1 MAKNVKRFVFLVV
14 VVALLGV
21 VVLLG
26 CVAYVDINASEAKE
40 YLMEKYEFK
49 NSELMA
55 TKYTEYVYEDIAD
68 CNSLWLKKCTKD
80 ENLAFKYTFKTN
92 DGKRIVVKEYKDG
105 NFEDNYK
112 TKEDVEDMDSKTE
125 ISDDDLIDE
134 LLK

>member
-1 MAKNVKRFVFLVV
+1 MLKNVKKFVFFVV
-14 VVALLGV
+14 IVALLGV
-21 VVLLG
+21 FALLG

-40 YLMEKYEFK
+40 YLMEKYDFK

-68 CNSLWLKKCTKD
+68 CSSLWLKKCTKN

-92 DGKRIVVKEYKDG
+92 DGKKIIVKEDKDG

-112 TKEDVEDMDSKTE
+112 TKNDVENMDSNVE
-125 ISDDDLIDE
+125 ISDEDLIDE

>member
-1 MAKNVKRFVFLVV
+1 MLKNVKKFVFFVV
-14 VVALLGV
+14 IVALLGV
-21 VVLLG
+21 FALLG

-40 YLMEKYEFK
+40 YLMEKYDFK

-68 CNSLWLKKCTKD
+68 CSSLWLKKCTKN

-92 DGKRIVVKEYKDG
+92 NGKKIIVKEDKDG

-112 TKEDVEDMDSKTE
+112 TKSDVENMDSNVE
-125 ISDDDLIDE
+125 ISDEDLIDE

>member
-14 VVALLGV
+14 LVALLGV
-21 VVLLG
+21 VALLG